1 MPSVNVA
8 VASTSGVFIGTC
20 VSDLF
25 PRSLSLKLSAATAL
39 ASGTALEFI
48 ALNETNIFRVGQKRI
63 CTPYMTVCKVISLL
77 EIRPAIPVRVLAPK
91 PKSTFKCPG
100 PLTRYI

>member
-1 MPSVNVA
+1 VPSVNVA

-77 EIRPAIPVRVLAPK
+77 KLP
-91 PKSTFKCPG
+91 
-100 PLTRYI
+100 YIHRICICMYGFGQPCTYRRGQL